1 MGTQSDKLK
10 LLNALW
16 VYLQTPENLTDFVNH
31 EQTIKSEGTDE
42 LTNKSNVT
50 NLNCSRLLRSLM
62 NTFIS
67 QAFLEN
73 TEAIIN
79 RIQIYLSLRNLRQ
92 NLESFSDI
100 YFSIRNKTIQ
110 YTELLDKNDN
120 LNIGKKSNEIEHE
133 MKEFLSHLTKASEE
147 MTSLR
152 SNLQKE
158 FFYQNHGFE
167 MMKKEKKISQ
177 NVDKIKIKVLEHQTL
192 NVINLM

>member
-1 MGTQSDKLK
+1 MG
-10 LLNALW
+10 
-16 VYLQTPENLTDFVNH
+16 
-31 EQTIKSEGTDE
+31 

-50 NLNCSRLLRSLM
+50 NLNCSRLLRLLM

-67 QAFLEN
+67 QAFIEN
-73 TEAIIN
+73 IEAIIN
-79 RIQIYLSLRNLRQ
+79 RIQIYLSLRNSRQ
-92 NLESFSDI
+92 NLELFSDL
-100 YFSIRNKTIQ
+100 YFSIQNKTEE
-110 YTELLDKNDN
+110 YTELLDKNEN
-120 LNIGKKSNEIEHE
+120 TNMGKKNTKRLEKNSNEIENE
-133 MKEFLSHLTKASEE
+133 MREFLSHLTKASEE